1 MKNWGHRYYALRGYF
16 LVILLVPLA
25 AARVLSPRPV
35 EEAWLMLVLGGVW
48 LRLWAGSHIGSHSN
62 GITLAAGP
70 RARTGPYRFLRHPLY
85 LSNVAVAAGLIG
97 FANCLVLIS
106 GLALWIL
113 CLTHHLLLIG
123 MENSLPVSEAAIAL
137 PSGWKTAW
145 IRQGRNIGY
154 TFSAFGVLFLLSF
167 LRDYL

>member
-1 MKNWGHRYYALRGYF
+1 MKNWGHRYYALRGYL
-16 LVILLVPLA
+16 LVILLIPLA
-25 AARVLSPRPV
+25 AARMQSPRPV

-48 LRLWAGSHIGSHSN
+48 LRFWAGAHIGSHSN
-62 GITLAAGP
+62 GTTLASGP

-85 LSNVAVAAGLIG
+85 LSNLIVAAGLIG
-97 FANCLVLIS
+97 FANCLELYS

-113 CLTHHLLLIG
+113 CLAHHLFLIG
-123 MENSLPVSEAAIAL
+123 MENSLLNSEAVTAL

-145 IRQGRNIGY
+145 VRQNRNIGY
-154 TFSAFGVLFLLSF
+154 TFVCVGLLFLLSF